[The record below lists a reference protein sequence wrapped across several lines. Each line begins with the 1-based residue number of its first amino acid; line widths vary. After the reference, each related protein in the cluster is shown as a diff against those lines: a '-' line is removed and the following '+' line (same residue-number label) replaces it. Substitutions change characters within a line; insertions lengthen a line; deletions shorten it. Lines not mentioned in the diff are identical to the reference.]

1 MVPYHIVVNERSKR
15 STDIPGKTQPR
26 SIFSFLYRGA
36 WVFLG
41 LGYFLS
47 RNITNP
53 IYYPL
58 FLLNSLRSF
67 IKSLK
72 RIHHAF
78 SSIYPNLSYY
88 RTIKSI

>member
-15 STDIPGKTQPR
+15 STDIPGKTQPPFYFFVVI
-26 SIFSFLYRGA
+26 SWEF
-36 WVFLG
+36 
-41 LGYFLS
+41 GYFLS

-78 SSIYPNLSYY
+78 SSIYPNLNYY